1 MLDRLNALSNAVM
14 FLSSGLFYLMLF
26 SPAVPAFDA
35 AKQFGKRSYWIVRIG
50 LSFFVAG
57 SLLAVLTMP
66 SVTVSQVTSNVGTA
80 ILFAWAAVY
89 HAKKWGVVNKMKR
102 TTGSYP
108 VVK

>member
-1 MLDRLNALSNAVM
+1 MLDRLNVLANAVM
-14 FLSSGLFYLMLF
+14 FLGSGFFYLMLF

-35 AKQFGKRSYWIVRIG
+35 AKQFGKQSYWIVRIG

-66 SVTVSQVTSNVGTA
+66 SVTVSQFTRNVGTA
-80 ILFAWAAVY
+80 ILFAWAAWY
-89 HAKKWGVVNKMKR
+89 HANKWGVINKMRR
-102 TTGSYP
+102 TTGTSP